1 LQSRDGTEENM
12 ENENRDQPPHTEM
25 PPGTPN
31 VGDEL
36 SELAQSFSALGR
48 TMFRE
53 GRAVSVELL
62 RSVRGIVDRA
72 REEIE
77 RLAGDRPR

>member
-1 LQSRDGTEENM
+1 MDDEKKSE
-12 ENENRDQPPHTEM
+12 
-25 PPGTPN
+25 N

-36 SELAQSFSALGR
+36 RELAQSFSALGR
-48 TMFRE
+48 SLFKG

-72 REEIE
+72 REEF
-77 RLAGDRPR
+77 D

>member
-1 LQSRDGTEENM
+1 M
-12 ENENRDQPPHTEM
+12 ESENRDRTPHIET
-25 PPGTPN
+25 PPGAPN

-36 SELAQSFSALGR
+36 RELAQSFSALGR

-53 GRAVSVELL
+53 GRTVSIELL

-77 RLAGDRPR
+77 RLSGDRPR

>member
-1 LQSRDGTEENM
+1 M
-12 ENENRDQPPHTEM
+12 ESENRPPQTEI
-25 PPGTPN
+25 PPGPPN

-36 SELAQSFSALGR
+36 RELAQSFSALGR

-77 RLAGDRPR
+77 RLSGDRPR

>member
-1 LQSRDGTEENM
+1 M
-12 ENENRDQPPHTEM
+12 ESDEKTPRIEPPPT
-25 PPGTPN
+25 PPN

-36 SELAQSFSALGR
+36 RELAQSFSALGR

-77 RLAGDRPR
+77 RLSGDRPR

>member
-1 LQSRDGTEENM
+1 MEFDDKTPRTE
-12 ENENRDQPPHTEM
+12 PP
-25 PPGTPN
+25 PAPSN

-36 SELAQSFSALGR
+36 RELAQSFSALGR

-77 RLAGDRPR
+77 RLSGDRPR